1 MYKHAL
7 TSYIVT
13 SITHVNHMYTC
24 TKQIT
29 TCTCTCSTTCTCSN
43 NYMYMYNMYILH
55 VQICTNI
62 CILHAIICASH
73 VIIYI

>member
-29 TCTCTCSTTCTCSN
+29 TCTCTCST

-55 VQICTNI
+55 VQTCTNI
-62 CILHAIICASH
+62 LYSDINNTCKSYVHM
-73 VIIYI
+73 Y

>member
-29 TCTCTCSTTCTCSN
+29 TCTCTCST

-55 VQICTNI
+55 VQT
-62 CILHAIICASH
+62 ILYSDINNTCKSYVHM
-73 VIIYI
+73 Y